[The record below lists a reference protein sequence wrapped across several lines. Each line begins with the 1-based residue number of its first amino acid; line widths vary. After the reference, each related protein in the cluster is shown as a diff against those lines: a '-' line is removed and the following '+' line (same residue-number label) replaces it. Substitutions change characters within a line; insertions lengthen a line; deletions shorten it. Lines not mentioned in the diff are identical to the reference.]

1 MKFDICPNVTLSST
15 RWNIASE
22 RSTDAKGVVA
32 EERFPVLLFQRTL
45 PNLLVTCAERLRRA
59 LIQKVNKTSWIDYN
73 TMLPVA
79 VFIVLITTW
88 MSVPASAATCSSTP
102 NLSNGYYTTSIS
114 SFTNGGIAFAA
125 CCPGYQVNRPL
136 TITCGNGTWPSG
148 GSRPTCTSTTC
159 SAAPPIANGYLTFNS
174 RSFMDGGST
183 TANCFPGYQL
193 NGTAAIT
200 CTSGQWPSNASLPT
214 CTPLSTCPPL
224 TVDNGDVSSGSG
236 NLNNIH
242 GVTCTSGFELMGNSI
257 VICLDDGN
265 WSSIPECVQSVEC
278 SSLTVANGQVSQG
291 QNTVGSVRTVS
302 CDDEYEPKSDR
313 TIVCS
318 VNGSWSSSPTCQ
330 ATTTTTTTTTTIGT
344 QAHAEGTMADASFLS
359 QGGAVALIVVIAVLI
374 MMLVIAV
381 IAIIKMARRVYEP
394 RRDDNVCY
402 NNKLDHE
409 QVAVTVDTQDS
420 SEPPRPIAVYAT
432 PNKTTQ
438 RMPGGENAT
447 NYAAIEFAPRASP
460 NEQ

>member
-330 ATTTTTTTTTTIGT
+330 EIYASAPSSAPSTAGPIAE
-344 QAHAEGTMADASFLS
+344 AHQPSTMLAA
-359 QGGAVALIVVIAVLI
+359 GAVGLGIGSVAMAIPFIIVLLCIRRSMAYNGKKQHPTT
-374 MMLVIAV
+374 APKE
-381 IAIIKMARRVYEP
+381 IINMTSNTAYGDVMISNPGSVYE
-394 RRDDNVCY
+394 
-402 NNKLDHE
+402 
-409 QVAVTVDTQDS
+409 Q
-420 SEPPRPIAVYAT
+420 I
-432 PNKTTQ
+432 
-438 RMPGGENAT
+438 NA
-447 NYAAIEFAPRASP
+447 
-460 NEQ
+460 